1 MVTKKP
7 TAKRGRPKSAQT
19 LEREKTDAWLKNP
32 PAHLP
37 LLTKGEKQIL
47 EQSFEASEK
56 IRQSLLAG
64 HSPLIPNELI
74 YAIESIGDEAM
85 EGYEGATL
93 EQYAVYQAKERE
105 AKRTGGQEL
114 AIQADKRAANVWGK
128 NPELA
133 KRIAAK
139 KISLNGAA
147 KIILEHWE
155 SKGDKFE
162 KPSIKTIANW
172 YKRIRPN

>member
-1 MVTKKP
+1 MATKQ
-7 TAKRGRPKSAQT
+7 TSAKRGRPKNAQT
-19 LEREKTDAWLKNP
+19 LEKERIEDMLKNP
-32 PAHLP
+32 PAHIP
-37 LLTKGEKQIL
+37 PLTKREKQIL
-47 EQSFEASEK
+47 EQSFETSEK
-56 IRQSLLAG
+56 IRQSLLTG
-64 HSPLIPNELI
+64 HSPLIPNELV
-74 YAIESIGDEAM
+74 YAVESIGDESM
-85 EGYEGATL
+85 EGYESATL
-93 EQYAVYQAKERE
+93 KQYAVYQAKERE
-105 AKRTGGQEL
+105 AKSTGGQEL
-114 AIQADKRAANVWGK
+114 AIQADMRAANVWKK

-133 KRIAAK
+133 KSIATK